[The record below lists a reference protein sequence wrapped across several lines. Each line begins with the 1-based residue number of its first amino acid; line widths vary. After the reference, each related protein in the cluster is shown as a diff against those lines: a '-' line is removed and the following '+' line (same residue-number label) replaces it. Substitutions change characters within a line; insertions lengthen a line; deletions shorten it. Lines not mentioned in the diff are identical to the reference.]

1 MIDPMPRGSR
11 PGIDDRLYAVNG
23 GWSDCDARV
32 GDTLLIEGEWVAL
45 TERSRMAYG
54 GLRLV
59 VRRAGGSRW
68 ISTGPGRLRPCLP
81 IGSHAAID
89 DPAELRR
96 RAARLREVAAGRW
109 QTATAGDDEPWVG
122 HALAMAARWVADGLD
137 GREYLL
143 GEALQFEAVA
153 EVVEAERSAALDSVR
168 P

>member
-32 GDTLLIEGEWVAL
+32 GDKLLLNGEWVTL
-45 TERSRMAYG
+45 TDRSRRAYG
-54 GLRLV
+54 CLRLY
-59 VRRAGGSRW
+59 VRRPDGRSW
-68 ISTGPGRLRPCLP
+68 FSDGPGKLRLCLP
-81 IGSHAAID
+81 IGAHEVIE
-89 DPAELRR
+89 DPAKLRR
-96 RAARLREVAAGRW
+96 RAARLREVADRW
-109 QTATAGDDEPWVG
+109 PIATAGDDEPWVG
-122 HALAMAARWVADGLD
+122 HALAMAARRVADGLD

-153 EVVEAERSAALDSVR
+153 EVAEAERSAALDPVR

>member
-11 PGIDDRLYAVNG
+11 PGTDDRLYVVNG
-23 GWSDCDARV
+23 GWSDCGAVV
-32 GDTLLIEGEWVAL
+32 GETLLLDGERVTL
-45 TERSRMAYG
+45 TEKSRTAYG
-54 GLRLV
+54 CLRLV

-143 GEALQFEAVA
+143 GEALQFEAAA
-153 EVVEAERSAALDSVR
+153 EVAEAERSAALDPVR